1 MRMTNRERAKAWLK
15 QNGLTNGR
23 SDWAHDRDVQS
34 LAKLLDE
41 VAGAAAAGENRCTR
55 NAGHEDE
62 SWPGRPGPGGP

>member
-1 MRMTNRERAKAWLK
+1 MPT
-15 QNGLTNGR
+15 
-23 SDWAHDRDVQS
+23 DWATSKAADHLFGDNFPKGAEVHIKR